1 MLRSSYDTS
10 GRDEGR
16 GGEVEVL
23 VVCPLRAPP
32 AVALH
37 PEPAGGG
44 QSAPMTR
51 KLRALI
57 VEDEFIIALEIE
69 MMLAELGIEV
79 VGSANTAERALQLAA
94 DMRPDFVTMD
104 IKLASERDGISVATE
119 IFDTHG
125 IRSIFVSAYKD
136 SELFERAQAA
146 KPLGWVRKPVSL
158 GALRAALPKGG
169 GLH

>member
-1 MLRSSYDTS
+1 MLRSTDSAS
-10 GRDEGR
+10 GRSDGDES
-16 GGEVEVL
+16 EVTVL
-23 VVCPLRAPP
+23 VVCPLQSPP
-32 AVALH
+32 AVVLH
-37 PEPAGGG
+37 PESEGGG
-44 QSAPMTR
+44 QAVPATR

-79 VGSANTAERALQLAA
+79 VGSANTAERALELAA
-94 DMRPDFVTMD
+94 GVKPDFLTMD
-104 IKLASERDGISVATE
+104 IKLAGARDGISAAVE

-158 GALRAALPKGG
+158 GALRAALPTAG

>member
-1 MLRSSYDTS
+1 MLRSIDGAV
-10 GRDEGR
+10 GRAGDREDE
-16 GGEVEVL
+16 VMVL
-23 VVCPLRAPP
+23 VVSPLQAPP
-32 AVALH
+32 AVLLH
-37 PEPAGGG
+37 PDPSGGG
-44 QSAPMTR
+44 QAAPRMR

-79 VGSANTAERALQLAA
+79 VGSANTAERALQMAA
-94 DMRPDFVTMD
+94 DTKPDFLTMD
-104 IKLASERDGISVATE
+104 IKLAGPRDGISTAIE

-136 SELFERAQAA
+136 TELFERAQAA

-158 GALRAALPKGG
+158 GALRAALPGPGG
-169 GLH
+169 VH